1 MRCESE
7 SFSSGNN
14 ACFEPEPSSL
24 DEVCAETTGGALP
37 SESTDEP
44 RASTSGDGGAG
55 GAPGISPRVANPE
68 RGASGQSG
76 TEVAPSEVDPTALE
90 MLAAMS
96 LVLGASRV
104 QCGRTAL
111 NAFGG
116 AMSGGVSGYISGSAE
131 GTRWESAG
139 RGAVAGAAASVFKP
153 PGLVGTM
160 ATAALSNTASATI
173 PETIPAGI
181 AVSTLVAALTATP
194 EPLNTLGTLVVSATS
209 GIANGLTKGAVV
221 VAVKERDRVATQ

>member
-7 SFSSGNN
+7 SFSPGAN

-24 DEVCAETTGGALP
+24 DEVCAETSGGVVP
-37 SESTDEP
+37 SGSADEQS
-44 RASTSGDGGAG
+44 AFASGDGGSG

-76 TEVAPSEVDPTALE
+76 SEVAPSEVDPTALE

-96 LVLGASRV
+96 LVLGAGRM
-104 QCGRTAL
+104 QCGRAAL

-116 AMSGGVSGYISGSAE
+116 ALSGGVSGYISGSAE

-153 PGLVGTM
+153 GGLAGTV
-160 ATAALSNTASATI
+160 ASSALSNTASATI

-194 EPLNTLGTLVVSATS
+194 EPLNTLGTLVVSTAS
-209 GIANGLTKGAVV
+209 GIANGVTKGAVV